1 MGGSFIYKK
10 QYDMKQLK
18 PILLTGCT
26 ASGKSQLAKELA
38 TLTPSLIINA
48 DALQVYKC
56 WQIISARPSQ
66 QDMHDFDHVLYGHI
80 DCHDNYDVAS
90 WLDELKVQLDN
101 AKERGLRPIIVGGTG
116 LYYTLLT
123 EGISEIPLISAN
135 TRDRSNE
142 LMQNEPK
149 QLLSDLEQFD
159 FQTFSSIDQNNFSR
173 IQRAW
178 EVLQETG
185 KGITYWQTKVSPP
198 ILPISNIIP
207 VILKSESNALSEN
220 IKNRFKKMIDL
231 GVIDEVKEV
240 LKKVKFSVENKA
252 SFRAIGVN
260 EIRQFIDNQMEYE
273 DREKAIVIKTR
284 QYAKRQRTWFRN
296 KFMRW
301 NNVEIFTGTSLSKVA
316 QDIENI

>member
-1 MGGSFIYKK
+1 
-10 QYDMKQLK
+10 MKHLK

-38 TLTPSLIINA
+38 TITPSLIINA

-66 QDMHDFDHVLYGHI
+66 QDMCDFNHALYGHI
-80 DCHDNYDVAS
+80 DCHDNYHVAS
-90 WLDELKVQLDN
+90 WLDELKVQLDS
-101 AKERGLRPIIVGGTG
+101 AKERSLRPVIVGGTG

-123 EGISEIPLISAN
+123 EGISKIPSISTL
-135 TRDRSNE
+135 TREKSNE

-149 QLLSDLEQFD
+149 QLLSDLEQLD
-159 FQTFSSIDQNNFSR
+159 FPTFSGIDRTNFSR

-178 EVLQETG
+178 EVLHETG
-185 KGITYWQTKVSPP
+185 KGITYWQTKVLPP
-198 ILPISNIIP
+198 ILPISDIIP
-207 VILKSESNALSEN
+207 VILKIENDDLSEN

-240 LKKVKFSVENKA
+240 FKKVTFSVDNKA

-260 EIRQFIDNQMEYE
+260 EIKQFIDNQMDFKKLEE
-273 DREKAIVIKTR
+273 VIIIKTR

-296 KFMRW
+296 KFISWKTIEFSENR
-301 NNVEIFTGTSLSKVA
+301 SLKILA
-316 QDIENI
+316 QDIENMQ